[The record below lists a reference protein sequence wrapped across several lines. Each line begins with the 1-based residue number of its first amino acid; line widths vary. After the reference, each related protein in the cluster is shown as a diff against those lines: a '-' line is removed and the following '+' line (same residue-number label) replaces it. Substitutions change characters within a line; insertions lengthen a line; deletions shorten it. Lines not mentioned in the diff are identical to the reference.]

1 MAAWPE
7 LRAPKDG
14 EWAALSALC
23 LRSKAHWGYDPD
35 FMEACRAEL
44 TITPGQVAAWP
55 TIVAGPAGGPASGLA
70 QFSVEGDRVWLEKLF
85 VDPGAM
91 GRGIGRALFTWA
103 IDAARERGGR
113 VLVIEADPQA
123 VPFYQ
128 RLGAVPVGHA
138 PSASIPGHAPSA
150 SIPGRA
156 LPVLHYSL

>member
-1 MAAWPE
+1 MAVWPE

-35 FMEACRAEL
+35 FIEACRAEL

-55 TIVAGPAGGPASGLA
+55 TVVAGPADGPASGLA
-70 QFSVEGDRVWLEKLF
+70 QISVEGDRVWLEKLF
-85 VDPGAM
+85 VDPDAM
-91 GRGIGRALFTWA
+91 GCGIGRALFTWG

-113 VLVIEADPQA
+113 VLVIEADPHA
-123 VPFYQ
+123 VRCYQ
-128 RLGAVPVGHA
+128 RLGAVPAGHA
-138 PSASIPGHAPSA
+138 TSV

>member
-1 MAAWPE
+1 MPGWQRALSVVAWPE

-35 FMEACRAEL
+35 FIEACRAEL

-138 PSASIPGHAPSA
+138 PSASIPG
-150 SIPGRA
+150 RA

>member
-1 MAAWPE
+1 M
-7 LRAPKDG
+7 
-14 EWAALSALC
+14 
-23 LRSKAHWGYDPD
+23 
-35 FMEACRAEL
+35 
-44 TITPGQVAAWP
+44 TQI
-55 TIVAGPAGGPASGLA
+55 
-70 QFSVEGDRVWLEKLF
+70 SVEGDRVWLEKLF

-128 RLGAVPVGHA
+128 RLGAVPA
-138 PSASIPGHAPSA
+138 GHAPSA